1 VTDPLALLKAMTYP
15 GRIVII
21 GQSPGGERAVIVY
34 AVTGRSPASRAR
46 ELRLE
51 RGAVRAL
58 PTDEEVLKKGN
69 ASLLVYPA
77 IAFGRGIAVSNGRQ
91 TEAILNQIGEK
102 TDPQEILSL
111 ALKDWS
117 YEPDEPHFTPRISG
131 CLLPD
136 GNACLSLIKRGPEG
150 LAQKRYFAWRL
161 HPGKGRLLA
170 TYSGP
175 EENPLP
181 SFSGDPLDVEVK
193 ENTAELMAESVFTA
207 LRPQNQEK
215 DYRVALACAYA
226 NISNLRKYVVHII
239 NKNQRQA

>member
-131 CLLPD
+131 CLVPD
-136 GNACLSLIKRGPEG
+136 GKACLSLIKREG
-150 LAQKRYFAWRL
+150 GGIARKYYFTWRL
-161 HPGKGRLLA
+161 QRGRGKLVA
-170 TYSGP
+170 TYSGS
-175 EENPLP
+175 EEDPLP
-181 SFSGDPLDVEVK
+181 SFSGDPLDIEVR
-193 ENTAELMAESVFTA
+193 EDTAELMAESVFAA
-207 LRPQNQEK
+207 LRPQNPEK
-215 DYRVALACAYA
+215 DYRVALACVYA
-226 NISNLRKYVVHII
+226 DKANLRKYVVHII
-239 NKNQRQA
+239 NKNQRQE